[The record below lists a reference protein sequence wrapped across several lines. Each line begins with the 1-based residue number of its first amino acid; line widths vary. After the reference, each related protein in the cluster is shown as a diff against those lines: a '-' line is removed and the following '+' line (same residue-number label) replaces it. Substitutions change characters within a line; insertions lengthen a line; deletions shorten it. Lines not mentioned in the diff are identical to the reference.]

1 MQLYVGTYDSCR
13 CEDTQR
19 GGQKSEQMFWNTTTG
34 APICVPEAVYASDR
48 CQHRRGSRQCK
59 GRDVPVSDWTIPLLR
74 KRHLNWTD
82 WILSSPAVSS
92 GFRLTRWMP
101 NQH

>member
-48 CQHRRGSRQCK
+48 CQHWQQATQGQ
-59 GRDVPVSDWTIPLLR
+59 DVLVSEWTIPLLR
-74 KRHLNWTD
+74 KCHLNLTD
-82 WILSSPAVSS
+82 WILLPVSS